1 MLAVLLGVSGMGV
14 YSQFTNLVSLLNF
27 VVPLGLPFSLTKF
40 ISEKENIPEE
50 ERNKLLSGS
59 LMVIIASSILVSL
72 TLIVFA
78 SEISYLLTNSH
89 DYRDLVIIISILIPF
104 SFIVSLFEALVRGLR
119 KLNLLTK
126 LLMTASVVSTV
137 IAIVF
142 VWIWGLAGAVT
153 SIAAGSVAMLIIYAF
168 VFGKAGL
175 LRFSK
180 SSFSVDK
187 KLITGYFK
195 LGLASLAIGAI
206 NQISYLAV
214 RTIAIDNLG
223 ISANGIYQSVLGIS
237 LNYFT
242 LIFVLIS
249 NYTLPKLNAYRD
261 DGDFRKEIN
270 ETFRIFNFAL
280 TPLVCALIVC
290 RFLIVTVLYSDDFL
304 AATALYKYQFPGDF
318 FKVLA
323 WISGLWIIPKNKIRL
338 WLSLELITFTLY
350 PLLSFILLNKFGMSL
365 EAISVSYLVS
375 NVLHFLMNVY
385 FLRRNIRF
393 SLTSQNL
400 KMFLMSILLI
410 PLIIVIS
417 EQSPLAGYFAIVPIL
432 AIWFMAVA
440 DKEEKSMLWRLIR
453 RGTA

>member
-59 LMVIIASSILVSL
+59 LMVIIATSVLVSL
-72 TLIVFA
+72 ALIIFA
-78 SEISYLLTNSH
+78 SDISYLLTNSR
-89 DYRDLVIIISILIPF
+89 DYRDLVVIISILIPF
-104 SFIVSLFEALVRGLR
+104 SFVVSLFEALVRGLR

-126 LLMTASVVSTV
+126 LLITSSLVSTV

-142 VWIWGLAGAVT
+142 VWMWGLAGAVT
-153 SIAAGSVAMLIIYAF
+153 SIAAGSVAMLILYLI

-175 LRFSK
+175 IRISK
-180 SSFSVDK
+180 NNFSVDK
-187 KLITGYFK
+187 KLIMGYFK

-206 NQISYLAV
+206 NQISYLVV

-223 ISANGIYQSVLGIS
+223 INANGIYQSVLGIS

-242 LIFVLIS
+242 LLFVLIS
-249 NYTLPKLNAYRD
+249 NYTLPKLNAFRE
-261 DGDFRKEIN
+261 DGEFRKEIN

-280 TPLVCALIVC
+280 TPLVCSVIVC
-290 RFLIVTVLYSDDFL
+290 RFLIVTVLYSDEFL
-304 AATALYKYQFPGDF
+304 AATDLYKYQFPGDF

-338 WLSLELITFTLY
+338 WLSLELVTFTIY
-350 PLLSFILLNKFGMSL
+350 PLLSFILLNKLGMSL
-365 EAISVSYLVS
+365 EAISVSYLIS
-375 NVLHFLMNVY
+375 NTLHFLMNVY
-385 FLRRNIRF
+385 FLRKNIRF
-393 SLTSQNL
+393 SLTIENR
-400 KMFLMSILLI
+400 KMLLLSLVLI

-417 EQSPLAGYFAIVPIL
+417 EYSLVAGYFAILPIL
-432 AIWFMAVA
+432 AIWFITVA
-440 DKEEKSMLWRLIR
+440 NKEEKFMLR
-453 RGTA
+453 RFIKGNAV